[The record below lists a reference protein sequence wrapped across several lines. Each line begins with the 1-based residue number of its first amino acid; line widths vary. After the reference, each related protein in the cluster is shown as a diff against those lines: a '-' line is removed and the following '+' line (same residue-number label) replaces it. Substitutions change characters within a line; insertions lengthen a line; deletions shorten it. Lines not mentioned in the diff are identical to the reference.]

1 MNVPLFPI
9 ALISITLAL
18 IFLILFLIKSGTYKR
33 IYNRFKDVI
42 DIEVEKDK
50 VERQHKNKENELAEL
65 RESYKE
71 KPEIKVIV
79 VSADNVTRMNEEE
92 VNTNA

>member
-1 MNVPLFPI
+1 MNIPYFPI
-9 ALISITLAL
+9 ALISIILAL
-18 IFLILFLIKSGTYKR
+18 LFLILFLIKSVSYKK
-33 IYNRFKDVI
+33 IYTRFKDVI

-50 VERQHKNKENELAEL
+50 VERQYKNKENELAEL

-79 VSADNVTRMNEEE
+79 VSADNVTRKNEEE